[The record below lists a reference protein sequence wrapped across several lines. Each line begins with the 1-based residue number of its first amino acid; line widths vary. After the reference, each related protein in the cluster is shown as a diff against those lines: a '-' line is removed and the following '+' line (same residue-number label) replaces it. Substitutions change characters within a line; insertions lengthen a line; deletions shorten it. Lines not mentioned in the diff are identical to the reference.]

1 MRYEIWWCSAECAT
15 KKILDWPAA
24 PVEEVVWLDVV
35 RAAGVPQLTEQPLQ
49 PRLQRV
55 RGLDPDVLRLEVSAD
70 YHEGAHRRPLQENI
84 CIKYKNI
91 YAICIHALLIK

>member
-1 MRYEIWWCSAECAT
+1 MLHGNIRNQ
-15 KKILDWPAA
+15 AA

-35 RAAGVPQLTEQPLQ
+35 RAARVPQLTEQPLQ
-49 PRLQRV
+49 PRLQGV

-70 YHEGAHRRPLQENI
+70 YHEGAHRRALQENI
-84 CIKYKNI
+84 CIKYQNI